1 MSGLTTSAS
10 CEGNLEWWKLILPS
24 FFWSSLPVGT
34 VRDKIVSGL
43 AGCWQELW
51 VTSSQ
56 EDVCVQNNGRLFVS
70 AYSQFVLCRAR
81 RAVMTGARL
90 DETEDEPLAGK
101 HVWAVGGEK
110 SRAYFLFSVALGR
123 TSLVATV
130 ISFFHIRCPRWL
142 DCLCDVRTSVN
153 GRPIIRTGFL
163 GFPPGRVFQSR
174 LTTNILCFSEII
186 ENKWSRTG
194 FNPLRHTVTTT

>member
-101 HVWAVGGEK
+101 HVWAVGGE
-110 SRAYFLFSVALGR
+110 SRELTFSSQSLSDEPPSWQLSSASF
-123 TSLVATV
+123 TSAARDDSTV
-130 ISFFHIRCPRWL
+130 CAMWGLLSTADQL
-142 DCLCDVRTSVN
+142 LE
-153 GRPIIRTGFL
+153 
-163 GFPPGRVFQSR
+163 RVF
-174 LTTNILCFSEII
+174 
-186 ENKWSRTG
+186 
-194 FNPLRHTVTTT
+194 

>member
-81 RAVMTGARL
+81 RAVVTGARL

-101 HVWAVGGEK
+101 HVWAFGGE
-110 SRAYFLFSVALGR
+110 SRELTFSSQSLSDEPPSWQLSSASF
-123 TSLVATV
+123 TSAARDDSTV
-130 ISFFHIRCPRWL
+130 CAMWGLLSTADQL
-142 DCLCDVRTSVN
+142 LE
-153 GRPIIRTGFL
+153 
-163 GFPPGRVFQSR
+163 RVF
-174 LTTNILCFSEII
+174 
-186 ENKWSRTG
+186 
-194 FNPLRHTVTTT
+194 